1 MWPRKS
7 KELTRFKE
15 LKQFGSGFKDETRR
29 KAHRRVLDPA
39 FLEAAGRIYA
49 ESERNARA
57 AQRSAPPAA
66 PATAQIR
73 MDLVR
78 KRGEGSATSVAPMTQ
93 SRVSMWE
100 PS

>member
-57 AQRSAPPAA
+57 AQRSAPTAA

-73 MDLVR
+73 MDLGR
-78 KRGEGSATSVAPMTQ
+78 KRGEGSATSVVPMTQ